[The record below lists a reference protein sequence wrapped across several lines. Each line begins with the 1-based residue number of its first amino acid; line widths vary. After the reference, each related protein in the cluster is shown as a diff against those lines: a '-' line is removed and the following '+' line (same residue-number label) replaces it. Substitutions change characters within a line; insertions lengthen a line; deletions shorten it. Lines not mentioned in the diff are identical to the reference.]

1 MPGLK
6 DSLKLDTID
15 LSADDDDKNSEDKT
29 LDIDIPDSV
38 SIEADVTDFSMS
50 SSLTVALSDLLKD
63 IDFDDDSALDDIK
76 DALDNLTD
84 AATQLVDGPLICMMV
99 WMNLTR
105 SMASLMMVLR
115 N

>member
-6 DSLKLDTID
+6 DSLKLDT
-15 LSADDDDKNSEDKT
+15 LSLSTDDEDKNSEDKT

-63 IDFDDDSALDDIK
+63 IDFDDDSALVTSRMRSMI
-76 DALDNLTD
+76 LQMQQHSL
-84 AATQLVDGPLICMMV
+84 LMEPLICMMV
-99 WMNLTR
+99 WRNLTR